1 MTRRPYPRMPRRA
14 VKNFTLLTME
24 DDSLAR
30 SLDQFNGVLVAQVTR
45 ARKGYMMTHGCVLLT
60 FAKHNIVYHLP
71 KLTHSLITHHPLLYL
86 HVLRRLQWWR

>member
-14 VKNFTLLTME
+14 VKNFSLLTME

-45 ARKGYMMTHGCVLLT
+45 ARGGQTMAYE
-60 FAKHNIVYHLP
+60 
-71 KLTHSLITHHPLLYL
+71 
-86 HVLRRLQWWR
+86 